1 MLLTT
6 ITRITSIINSDR
18 SISIELDSF
27 YISIIRDYKPLLID
41 EEK

>member
-1 MLLTT
+1 MLLTI
-6 ITRITSIINSDR
+6 ITRITPIANSDR

-27 YISIIRDYKPLLID
+27 YISIIRSYKLLLID